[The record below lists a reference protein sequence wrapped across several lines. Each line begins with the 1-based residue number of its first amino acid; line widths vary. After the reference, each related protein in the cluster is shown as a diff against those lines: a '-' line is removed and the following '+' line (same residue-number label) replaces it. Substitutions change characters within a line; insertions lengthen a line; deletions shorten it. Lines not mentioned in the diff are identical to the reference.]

1 MRKHFLIL
9 MLLTLLPLAGW
20 AQGAGTGDI
29 RQATVY
35 IEPFGYGGF
44 DLDDV
49 TPENPATIT
58 PATGLNIRITD
69 GSGVLREGEEYTVS
83 SVFYNVN
90 DQDVVGEQSEYTN
103 YTLLPVGKYAVKITG
118 INTYNNGYSVYGI
131 FEVKKPILK
140 ITFEDGEGNAW
151 GDIVKL
157 YGTSDKQ
164 PYQIENLTI
173 KATVKN
179 SAYTYNNGTADVEVP
194 AKVVELTTAQKEAIA
209 YTKDNN
215 NENANATPAGVYF
228 NATQESDGTGRALA
242 WSGLSTEGAAN
253 ANIANYTIEYPK
265 NVYLKIKQET
275 ILAPVTEGNGFYLSA
290 NAFTNS
296 DYDATNKVPSFTVT
310 FKNGGLFKTTAD
322 NLTTGEQYTVSYT
335 YCEVANGTY
344 YPVTTPKDA
353 GFYKVFVNGLTQGN
367 YYGTVQYGSFNIAKA
382 ALTIMP
388 LPQSKV
394 YGETPALDLTTA
406 KWSISGRMGDDQSKT
421 IEGLRA
427 YGVIGTT
434 VKAYPVTPQ
443 YKGSIIEFTS
453 YPSAD
458 DVTAYASGTAELLS
472 KDDNSAIIKVVTN
485 TTDNQDVV
493 NAADFIGQ
501 IFKITIPENFQNRVQ
516 LYNGENFETETGIWV
531 KLPNELVVEDLV
543 SAATIGT
550 GNDKVELA
558 KNYNI
563 ETMAVNWNITARPLV
578 ISVDD
583 QVMVKGAAQFP
594 DLADETVELS
604 EFDATTKTGALEA
617 DVENLTKAFKVV
629 YDNTEGGV
637 LWVAATATTGAHAM
651 TANEVE
657 IPGYDDAIIAK
668 KVVYTVTGPT
678 ENKYYVS
685 GSETPYDTQEAAQ
698 AAATQLNNEIEA
710 LLANY
715 SFDITTAKAKLIVN
729 GKAFTVIPVV
739 QNTFEYGDK
748 IELGYYAYDNTDHSQ
763 VTTVPASAVKYKI
776 KKGTEY
782 VYDESSNVPE
792 MLILPTERGVY
803 TVEIIE
809 NKEGMAVGPRQGA
822 DVTILTGSFSIIQ
835 KTIKPTVGNLTLH
848 IGDNISKIQLAGA
861 IYEDDTKKPFGEE
874 KPVFTFGLVENKIDK
889 NNANKITGWHDG
901 VNPDANGTVASIIT
915 LELTNDAVNSNY
927 VIDAEYIKGDVTLL
941 DTYKLDLAPTE
952 TVIAEIQDA
961 EANGNEYNVTLT
973 DANFVLK
980 KDQWSTLVLPF
991 AIDPLQFCKEVGTY
1005 AVFNYLK
1012 SAENGNVKFALTYN
1026 ELPANTPFL
1035 VKPQKD
1041 IDFGKMDDN
1050 GTPTDL
1056 TDDTRAII
1064 FHGVKLN
1071 TERIDANAKTATVT
1085 VDDANFIGVYKQATV
1100 DGAEG
1105 IFIPQNGKF
1114 HELPTGNTHQVYFMA
1129 AYLNVNSTSPAR
1141 ITVEEADGSTT
1152 AISAITADGKLIPAE
1167 GWYTLNGMKLNS
1179 VPTEKGVYIQN
1190 GKKVVIK

>member
-1 MRKHFLIL
+1 

-69 GSGVLREGEEYTVS
+69 GSGVLTEGEEYTVS

-90 DQDVVGEQSEYTN
+90 DQNVVGEQSEYTN
-103 YTLLPVGKYAVKITG
+103 YTQLPVGKYAVMITG

-131 FEVKKPILK
+131 FEVKKPILQ
-140 ITFEDGEGNAW
+140 ITLNKTVGSELQPW
-151 GDIVKL
+151 GDIEKL

-164 PYQIENLTI
+164 PYQIDGLTI

-179 SAYTYNNGTADVEVP
+179 SAYTYNNGTENVVVP
-194 AKVVELTTAQKEAIA
+194 AKVVPLTLAQQEAIA
-209 YTKDNN
+209 YTKENN
-215 NENANATPAGVYF
+215 NENANATPDGVYF
-228 NATQESDGTGRALA
+228 TGTGRALA
-242 WSGLSTEGAAN
+242 WSGLSTEGAEN
-253 ANIANYTIEYPK
+253 VNIANYTIEYPK

-275 ILAPVTEGNGFYLSA
+275 ILAPVGAGNGFYLSA

-296 DYDATNKVPSFTVT
+296 EYDATNKVPSFTVT
-310 FKNGGLFKTTAD
+310 FKNGDLFNTTPD

-335 YCEVANGTY
+335 YCEVVNGTY

-353 GFYKVFVNGLTQGN
+353 GFYKVFVNGLPQGN
-367 YYGTVQYGSFNIAKA
+367 YSGTVQYGSFKIAKA

-394 YGETPALDLTTA
+394 YGETPALDPTTA

-427 YGVIGTT
+427 NAEIGTK
-434 VKAYPVTPQ
+434 VNAYPVTPQ

-453 YPSAD
+453 YPSAEEG
-458 DVTAYASGTAELLS
+458 TEYASGTAELLS

-485 TTDNQDVV
+485 TTDNSDVH
-493 NAADFIGQ
+493 NADDFIGQ

-516 LYNGENFETETGIWV
+516 LYNGEDFGTETGIWV
-531 KLPNELVVEDLV
+531 KLPDELVVEGLV

-604 EFDATTKTGALEA
+604 EFDATAKTGALEA
-617 DVENLTKAFKVV
+617 DVDALTKAFKVV
-629 YDNTEGGV
+629 YDDTEGGV
-637 LWVAATATTGAHAM
+637 LWVAATGTTAAHPMA
-651 TANEVE
+651 ANEVE

-678 ENKYYVS
+678 NEKYYVS
-685 GSETPYDTQEAAQ
+685 GSETPYDTPEAAQ
-698 AAATQLNNEIEA
+698 AEADLLNNGIEA

-715 SFDITTAKAKLIVN
+715 SFDITTAKANLIVN

-776 KKGTEY
+776 KKGTEC
-782 VYDESSNVPE
+782 VYDESSNDPE

-809 NKEGMAVGPRQGA
+809 NEEGMAVGPRQGA

-835 KTIKPTVGNLTLH
+835 KTIKPTVGDLTLH

-861 IYEDDTKKPFGEE
+861 TYKDDTKKPFGEE
-874 KPVFTFGLVENKIDK
+874 KPVFTFGLVENQIDK
-889 NNANKITGWHDG
+889 NNANRITGWHVS
-901 VNPDANGTVASIIT
+901 VNPDANGTVESIIT
-915 LELTNDAVNSNY
+915 LELTDAAVNSNY

-941 DTYKLDLAPTE
+941 DTYELDLAPTE

-961 EANGNEYNVTLT
+961 ADNGNEYNVTLT
-973 DANFVLK
+973 DANFVLP
-980 KDQWSTLVLPF
+980 KDKWSTLVLPF
-991 AIDPLQFCKEVGTY
+991 AIDPLKFCEEVGTY

-1041 IDFGKMDDN
+1041 IDFAKVNNN
-1050 GTPTDL
+1050 GTPADD
-1056 TDDTRAII
+1056 TDDYREIV
-1064 FHGVKLN
+1064 FKGVKL
-1071 TERIDANAKTATVT
+1071 TTDKINATDKTATTT
-1085 VDDANFIGVYKQATV
+1085 VDDADFIGVYDQKTV
-1100 DGAEG
+1100 DGAAG
-1105 IFIPQNGKF
+1105 IFIPQGGKF
-1114 HELPTGNTHQVYFMA
+1114 HEVTTGTADVYFMA
-1129 AYLNVNSTSPAR
+1129 AYLKVNGGSAAR
-1141 ITVEEADGSTT
+1141 ITVEEADGTTT
-1152 AISAITADGKLIPAE
+1152 AIATINADGIAVPAE
-1167 GWYTLNGMKLNS
+1167 GWYTLNGVKLQS
-1179 VPTEKGVYIQN
+1179 MPTEKGVYINN

>member
-29 RQATVY
+29 SQATVY

-69 GSGVLREGEEYTVS
+69 GSGVLTEGEEYTVS

-118 INTYNNGYSVYGI
+118 INTYNNGQSVYGI

-140 ITFEDGEGNAW
+140 ITFEDAEGNAW
-151 GDIVKL
+151 GDIEKL

-164 PYQIENLTI
+164 PYQIEGLTI

-179 SAYTYNNGTADVEVP
+179 SAYTYKNGTENVAVP
-194 AKVVELTTAQKEAIA
+194 AKVVALTQAQKEAIA

-228 NATQESDGTGRALA
+228 NATQESDGTGRALT
-242 WSGLSTEGAAN
+242 WSGLSTEDAGN

-275 ILAPVTEGNGFYLSA
+275 ILAPVAEGNGFYLS

-310 FKNGGLFKTTAD
+310 FKNDDLFKETAD

-335 YCEVANGTY
+335 YCEVENGTY

-367 YYGTVQYGSFNIAKA
+367 YSGTVQYGSFNIAKA

-394 YGETPALDLTTA
+394 YGETPALNLTTA

-427 YGVIGTT
+427 DAVIGTT
-434 VKAYPVTPQ
+434 VNAYPVTPQ
-443 YKGSIIEFTS
+443 YKGSIIGFTS
-453 YPSAD
+453 YPTAD
-458 DVTAYASGTAELLS
+458 GETAYAIGTAELLS

-485 TTDNQDVV
+485 STENPDVH

-501 IFKITIPENFQNRVQ
+501 IFKITIPEDFQNRVQ
-516 LYNGENFETETGIWV
+516 LYNGENFETATDIWV
-531 KLPNELVVEDLV
+531 KLPDDLDVANLV

-558 KNYNI
+558 KNYDI
-563 ETMAVNWNITARPLV
+563 ETMPVNWNITARPLEIRV
-578 ISVDD
+578 GN
-583 QVMVKGAAQFP
+583 QTMVKGDAQFP
-594 DLADETVELS
+594 NLANQTVELS
-604 EFDATTKTGALEA
+604 EFNATAKTGALVD

-637 LWVAATATTGAHAM
+637 LWVAETATTGAHPM
-651 TANEVE
+651 TADEVE

-678 ENKYYVS
+678 DGKYYV
-685 GSETPYDTQEAAQ
+685 SETPYDSQEAAQ
-698 AAATQLNNEIEA
+698 AAADLLNNDIEA

-715 SFDITTAKAKLIVN
+715 SFDITTAKARLIVN

-739 QNTFEYGDK
+739 QNTFEYGDE

-782 VYDESSNVPE
+782 VYDESSNDPE

-861 IYEDDTKKPFGEE
+861 TYEDDTKKPFGKE

-889 NNANKITGWHDG
+889 NNANKITGWHED
-901 VNPDANGTVASIIT
+901 VTPENGTVASIIT
-915 LELTNDAVNSNY
+915 LELTNADVNSNY

-961 EANGNEYNVTLT
+961 EANGNEYDVTLT
-973 DANFVLK
+973 DDNFVLY

-991 AIDPLQFCKEVGTY
+991 AIDPLKFCEEVGCY
-1005 AVFNYLK
+1005 AVFNELK
-1012 SAENGNVKFALTYN
+1012 SAKNGNVKFGLTYS

-1041 IDFGKMDDN
+1041 IDFGKMDNN

-1064 FHGVKLN
+1064 FHGVTLN

-1114 HELPTGNTHQVYFMA
+1114 HELTTGNTHQVYFMA
-1129 AYLNVNSTSPAR
+1129 AYLNVNSTTPAR

-1152 AISAITADGKLIPAE
+1152 AISAITADGQLIPAE